1 MSVQREKKTLTSAQR
16 RPTIKPRF
24 VPGKLGAKSSIS
36 NLGAASAADQTRQ
49 EELEKRRE
57 DAKQKE
63 MLEKLKPKH
72 TMPELDR
79 DADQRATDMS
89 TEELDQ
95 FHRIDARHRNMQNY
109 QFETLL
115 REICAECIEPLRKRV
130 IVNNEQIAEMTKDNL
145 VHADKIDK
153 LEIVYFNKEQAMD
166 PATGVTR
173 PINIF
178 DTINNRIAEHATISR
193 ENEQALRAQ
202 VAKAEIHL
210 EEVMRGLAN
219 SKARI
224 DSAE

>member
-24 VPGKLGAKSSIS
+24 VPGKPGAKSSVS
-36 NLGAASAADQTRQ
+36 NPGAASAVDQARQ
-49 EELEKRRE
+49 EELERKRE
-57 DAKQKE
+57 EAKQKE
-63 MLEKLKPKH
+63 MMEKLKPKH

-79 DADQRATDMS
+79 DADQRAADMS

-115 REICAECIEPLRKRV
+115 REICAECIEPLRRRV
-130 IVNNEQIAEMTKDNL
+130 MVNNEQIAEMTKDSL

-166 PATGVTR
+166 PATGVAR

-178 DTINNRIAEHATISR
+178 DTINNRIAEHATTSR

-210 EEVMRGLAN
+210 EEVMSGLAN

-224 DSAE
+224 AHAE